1 MKLPEWTGPALWGAV
16 AGGVALAIIGFNWG
30 GWVKGGTALKMSERS
45 SVADV
50 AEALT
55 PYCLA
60 ASKADPLAAGVMAEL
75 EKASGYN
82 KRSILEKSGWAIP
95 LGAEKSN
102 RELEISCLTA
112 LENKT

>member
-1 MKLPEWTGPALWGAV
+1 MKLPEWTGPALWGAL

-30 GWVKGGTALKMSERS
+30 GWVIGGTASKMLEKS
-45 SVADV
+45 SVAAV
-50 AEALT
+50 AEAFT

-60 ASKADPLAAGVMAEL
+60 ASEAYPLSAGVMAEL
-75 EKASGYN
+75 EKVSGYN

-102 RELEISCLTA
+102 KESVISCLTA

>member
-1 MKLPEWTGPALWGAV
+1 MGRLGQRWHCFKNV
-16 AGGVALAIIGFNWG
+16 R
-30 GWVKGGTALKMSERS
+30 KS
-45 SVADV
+45 SIAAV

-60 ASKADPLAAGVMAEL
+60 ASEADPLAAGIMAEL

-82 KRSILEKSGWAIP
+82 KRSILENSGWAIP

-102 RELEISCLTA
+102 RELVISCLTA

>member
-1 MKLPEWTGPALWGAV
+1 M

-30 GWVKGGTALKMSERS
+30 GWVKGGTALEMSQRS
-45 SVADV
+45 PIAAV

-60 ASKADPLAAGVMAEL
+60 ASKADPLAADVMAKLNE
-75 EKASGYN
+75 ASGDN
-82 KRSILEKSGWAIP
+82 KRSILEKSGSAIP

-102 RELEISCLTA
+102 GEVVLSCLNA
-112 LENKT
+112 LESET

>member
-1 MKLPEWTGPALWGAV
+1 MKLPEWTGPALWGAG

-30 GWVKGGTALKMSERS
+30 GWVKGGTALEMSQRS
-45 SVADV
+45 SIAAV

-60 ASKADPLAAGVMAEL
+60 ASKADPLAADVMAEL
-75 EKASGYN
+75 NEASGYN

-102 RELEISCLTA
+102 RDLVISCLKA
-112 LENKT
+112 LENQI

>member
-1 MKLPEWTGPALWGAV
+1 
-16 AGGVALAIIGFNWG
+16 
-30 GWVKGGTALKMSERS
+30 MSEKS
-45 SVADV
+45 SIAAV

-60 ASKADPLAAGVMAEL
+60 ASEADPLAAGVMAEL

-95 LGAEKSN
+95 LGADN
-102 RELEISCLTA
+102 RI
-112 LENKT
+112 ENWQYPA